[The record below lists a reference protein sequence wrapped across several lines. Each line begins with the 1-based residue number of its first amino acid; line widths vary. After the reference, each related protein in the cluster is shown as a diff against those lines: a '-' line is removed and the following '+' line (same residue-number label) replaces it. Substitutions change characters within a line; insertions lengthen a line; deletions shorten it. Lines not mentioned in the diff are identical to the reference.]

1 MESKIVYL
9 SGRITGIESE
19 ANILFNKA
27 EKELSSKGYKVVNP
41 MLISHDHDKSWES
54 YMKACIKSLCDCS
67 AIYMLSNWQKS
78 RGAKIEWQLA
88 CDLGLKVIFE
98 DNSTSELE
106 FDNNTFY

>member
-27 EKELSSKGYKVVNP
+27 EKELSSNGYIVVNP
-41 MLISHDHDKSWES
+41 MRIEHNHDKSWES
-54 YMKACIKSLCDCS
+54 YMRACIKSLCDCS

-78 RGAKIEWQLA
+78 RGAKIEWELA
-88 CDLGLKVIFE
+88 STLGLQILFE
-98 DNSTSELE
+98 DYSTKELE